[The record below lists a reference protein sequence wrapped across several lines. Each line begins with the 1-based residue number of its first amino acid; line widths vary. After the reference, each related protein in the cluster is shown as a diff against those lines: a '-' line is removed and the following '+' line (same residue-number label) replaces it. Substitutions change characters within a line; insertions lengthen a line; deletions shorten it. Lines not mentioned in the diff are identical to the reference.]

1 MNNNDDP
8 TIAEG
13 GSHWYVS
20 PCMFTPALTNR
31 SLLAVSAEHGVALHY
46 DSLNGCNESEAR
58 ATTSKLASLLKAR
71 LAFHSMPTPQQDNS
85 SDCGVYVLLATNV
98 LVQRLLNP
106 EESMQMGMN
115 PWSLENVAFNADT
128 GRVQFQ
134 RMIAEMIERR
144 GRKIG
149 TKVDIEITP
158 SPQQSPEQ
166 KSTVPVL
173 AGTKIR

>member
-13 GSHWYVS
+13 GSHW
-20 PCMFTPALTNR
+20 
-31 SLLAVSAEHGVALHY
+31 SLLAISSEHGVALHY
-46 DSLNGCNESEAR
+46 DSLNGCNEGEAR
-58 ATTSKLASLLKAR
+58 ATTAKLSTLLRAR
-71 LAFHSMPTPQQDNS
+71 ISHILINKGLAFYSMPTPQQDNS

-98 LVQRLLNP
+98 LVQRLLDP
-106 EESMQMGMN
+106 MDSTQKGSN
-115 PWSLENVAFNADT
+115 PWSLENVEFNADK

-134 RMIAEMIERR
+134 RMIAEMIDQR

-158 SPQQSPEQ
+158 EMTPEN
-166 KSTVPVL
+166 SS
-173 AGTKIR
+173 